1 MSPTP
6 SRRGRR
12 SARIA
17 LIAVVALLAA
27 ACQPD
32 KPAAPLPIGGALE
45 AANGYVFEP
54 NKLAGANDWNCKPT
68 AEHPN
73 PVVLVPG
80 TFTPYGANW
89 VALSPLL
96 KNEGY
101 CVYALNYGMTWLS
114 ADRVGGLASVAS
126 SAGELKTFVDKVLSK
141 SGATKV
147 DIVGH
152 SQGGMMPNYYIKR
165 LGGAAKVDT
174 LIGLAPSNHG
184 TTLSG
189 LTHFA
194 DSLVDPFGSPVS
206 LLDVIN
212 ALMGKAGMQG
222 LIDQEEGSVFQT
234 ALFADGDTV
243 PGVNYVVIQTTRDL
257 VVTPYHNAFLDGA
270 KNITLQDQ
278 CPSNPVGH
286 AGIFLDSPALQNVLN
301 ELDSNP
307 VPDFQPTCSGYGW
320 PF

>member
-1 MSPTP
+1 MRAAPT
-6 SRRGRR
+6 RRGRR
-12 SARIA
+12 SAVIA
-17 LIAVVALLAA
+17 ILAVVALVAA

-32 KPAAPLPIGGALE
+32 KSAEPLPIGGAAE
-45 AANGYVFEP
+45 AANGYLLQP
-54 NKLAGANDWNCKPT
+54 DKLAGANDWNCEPT

-80 TFTPYGANW
+80 TFTPFGANW

-101 CVYALNYGMTWLS
+101 CVFALNYGMIWMS
-114 ADRVGGLASVAS
+114 AGRVGGLAPVAS
-126 SAGELKTFVDKVLSK
+126 SSQELKTFVDKVLTRT
-141 SGATKV
+141 GADEV

-152 SQGGMMPNYYIKR
+152 SQGGMMPNHYIKR
-165 LGGAAKVDT
+165 LGGASKVGT

-189 LTHFA
+189 LTGFA

-222 LIDQEEGSVFQT
+222 LIDQEEGSAFQND
-234 ALFADGDTV
+234 LFADGDTV
-243 PGVNYVVIQTTRDL
+243 PGVNYVVIQTTKDL
-257 VVTPYHNAFLDGA
+257 VVTPYTNSFLDGA

-301 ELDSNP
+301 ELDDDP
-307 VPDFQPTCSGYGW
+307 VENFQPTCSGYGW